1 MKQRIIL
8 ALLIV
13 FAGFASCRDDD
24 EVVKVQAPVISGL
37 EKAYTILEN
46 AKLELTPTIENG
58 NKATYV
64 WQMDGKEVAKTLDYV
79 FVQSTPGNYK
89 LLLKAVNEGGVAQ
102 QEITV
107 TVVERGLPPLITDVE
122 EEYSLEAGTDLT
134 ITPTITSDN
143 EITYVWYL
151 DDVEVATTLAYTFS
165 NAEIGKHKVT
175 FKATNQGGTTEI
187 VFFIVVTPKET
198 TVSAVTHKIL
208 ILETPAYIPAETEGI
223 AWKVLEASSDY
234 YRFSQM
240 NASNALFVSGE
251 EGEYLL
257 QVTAGDL
264 SGKVKVVVAKAEK
277 APSPYFAYALDY
289 MPAPGQFVNK
299 LPKYEDGDTQ
309 DDMNAKVAE
318 SIVGEDASMITL
330 GGWGGYV
337 TMGFDHTIVN
347 VAGKMDFRI
356 DGNAFGAN
364 ANPKPNAP
372 FGGSCEPGIIL
383 VSYDANGNGKADDE
397 WYEIAGSANLTAEN
411 ENFYQMGID
420 NGNDM
425 ATHRDFEMTYHKPK
439 VETPANI
446 TDYIFW
452 TNNKGGKGYKFKHHF
467 HKQSYYPLWVKD
479 ETITFKGIRLAENGI
494 DESGQGNYFVLYGFN
509 YGYVDNYPNRDDRS
523 AIDIDWA
530 IDKNGNKA
538 NLPGIDF
545 VKIYNGVDQE
555 NGWLGEAST
564 EVARGNDLH
573 LLGISINT
581 IAE

>member
-13 FAGFASCRDDD
+13 FAGFASCSDDD
-24 EVVKVQAPVISGL
+24 DVIKVQAPVISGL

-46 AKLELTPTIENG
+46 AELELNPTIENG

-89 LLLKAVNEGGVAQ
+89 LLLKAGNEGGVAQ

-107 TVVERGLPPLITDVE
+107 TVVERGLPPVITDVE

-151 DDVEVATTLAYTFS
+151 DDVEVATTLAYTFK

-175 FKATNQGGTTEI
+175 FKATNQGGTTEM

-208 ILETPAYIPAETEGI
+208 ILETPAYIPAETEGV

-240 NASNALFVSGE
+240 NAANALFVSGE

-257 QVTAGDL
+257 QVTAGDI

-277 APSPYFAYALDY
+277 APSAYFANAFDY
-289 MPAPGQFVNK
+289 LPAPGQFVNK
-299 LPKYEDGDTQ
+299 MPEYKEGDTHE
-309 DDMNAKVAE
+309 DMVAKVAKAL
-318 SIVGEDASMITL
+318 VGENASMITL

-347 VAGKMDFRI
+347 VAGKKDFRI
-356 DGNAFGAN
+356 EGNAFAN
-364 ANPKPNAP
+364 
-372 FGGSCEPGIIL
+372 SSEPGIIM
-383 VSYDANGNGKADDE
+383 VSYDANGNGKPDDE
-397 WYEIAGSANLTAEN
+397 WYEIKGSANFTAEN
-411 ENFYQMGID
+411 EDWYQVALD
-420 NGNDM
+420 NGNDVN
-425 ATHRDFEMTYHKPK
+425 TYRNYEMIYHKPK
-439 VETPANI
+439 VETTAPLK
-446 TDYIFW
+446 DYIFW
-452 TNNKGGKGYKFKHHF
+452 TNNKGKEGYKEKNNF
-467 HKQSYYPLWVKD
+467 HKQSYYPLWVNDDK
-479 ETITFKGIRLAENGI
+479 ITFSGIRLAENGV
-494 DESGQGNYFVLYGFN
+494 DESGQGTYFVVKGFKF
-509 YGYVDNYPNRDDRS
+509 GYADNHPNKDNGS
-523 AIDIDWA
+523 TFDIDWA
-530 IDKNGNKA
+530 VNKEGA
-538 NLPGIDF
+538 KVNLPGINF
-545 VKIYNGVDQE
+545 VKVYTGVDQE
-555 NGWLGEAST
+555 NGWIGENST
-564 EVARGNDLH
+564 EVARGTDLH
-573 LLGISINT
+573 VKGEVIDT
-581 IAE
+581 IKE